1 MATYF
6 VGDIQGCFSDLQKLL
21 AQANFDPQSDQLWL
35 TGDLVARGPES
46 LETLRFVK
54 QLGDAAVTVLGNHDL
69 HLLAIDAGLAKINP
83 KDKTQAILDA
93 HDKVEL
99 LDWLRQQPLFA
110 RHPEHNVVM
119 VHAGIAPQWQQQQAE
134 LLAKEVEA
142 QLQHDDYRTLLANMY
157 GAQPDYWQDDLQ
169 GFDRYRF
176 IINAFTRMR
185 FCAADGQLEF
195 HNKHSPAENDN
206 DAHQP
211 WYEIAGQHLQG
222 AHVIFGHWAALEGNC
237 SHKNATNLDTG
248 CVWGNSLTMLRWEDK
263 AIYSTPCV
271 IHAK

>member
-21 AQANFDPQSDQLWL
+21 VQASFDPACDQLWL

-54 QLGDAAVTVLGNHDL
+54 QLGNAAVTVLGNHDL

-134 LLAKEVEA
+134 L
-142 QLQHDDYRTLLANMY
+142 
-157 GAQPDYWQDDLQ
+157 
-169 GFDRYRF
+169 
-176 IINAFTRMR
+176 
-185 FCAADGQLEF
+185 
-195 HNKHSPAENDN
+195 
-206 DAHQP
+206 
-211 WYEIAGQHLQG
+211 
-222 AHVIFGHWAALEGNC
+222 
-237 SHKNATNLDTG
+237 
-248 CVWGNSLTMLRWEDK
+248 
-263 AIYSTPCV
+263 
-271 IHAK
+271 